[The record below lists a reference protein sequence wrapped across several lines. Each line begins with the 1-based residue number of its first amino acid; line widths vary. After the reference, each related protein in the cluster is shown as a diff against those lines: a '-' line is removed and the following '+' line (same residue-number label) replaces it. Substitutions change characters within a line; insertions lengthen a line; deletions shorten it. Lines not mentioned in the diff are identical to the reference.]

1 MNVVQVW
8 LDRLQLISTSY
19 TTFFAGMT
27 GHTVLRDWPVPCQL
41 YTDGPVVN
49 KYECVNGKPPITS
62 FTASFVL
69 IRYRLIDMDV
79 HYHLG
84 GGPRPSSGT
93 DRTAAPPSNPSSPLI
108 AAEKSQAVRLERIES
123 SPAEIQPS
131 HSKSSTSGTG
141 HGTANF
147 STIMNAAKHDFTDF
161 LDHFQNVT
169 GTKSEVENNNGT
181 HLDPPIQLLSIS
193 HTLSVTMATLGF
205 VLIALGILVFAWVT
219 LPRAISIFSSVCLGG
234 CLIAVFGVMVF
245 C

>member
-1 MNVVQVW
+1 
-8 LDRLQLISTSY
+8 
-19 TTFFAGMT
+19 
-27 GHTVLRDWPVPCQL
+27 
-41 YTDGPVVN
+41 
-49 KYECVNGKPPITS
+49 
-62 FTASFVL
+62 
-69 IRYRLIDMDV
+69 MDV

-93 DRTAAPPSNPSSPLI
+93 DRTAAPPSNPSSPI
-108 AAEKSQAVRLERIES
+108 ITAEKSQAVRLERIES

-131 HSKSSTSGTG
+131 HSKSSTSATG
-141 HGTANF
+141 HGITNF
-147 STIMNAAKHDFTDF
+147 GTFMNSAKHDFTDF

-169 GTKSEVENNNGT
+169 GTKSEVESRVFIHQVQPFWFFTSRRRSRSKTNNGT